1 MIRKGKERKSEQRAG
16 DDLPRGGRTTI
27 RAMHISAGGLYG
39 AAEALYDA
47 GRLERAAA
55 ARSGRER

>member
-1 MIRKGKERKSEQRAG
+1 MIRKGKAKGSEKSAG
-16 DDLPRGGRTTI
+16 DASPRGGRATI
-27 RAMHISAGGLYG
+27 RVMHISAGGLYG

>member
-16 DDLPRGGRTTI
+16 DASPRGGRATI